1 MQGFFGIYQI
11 YLTLRLLVYR
21 AYLKG
26 SSVKGHSMDVSGL
39 NTRSRGRLP
48 GLIGI
53 EIVESTNEKLVSK
66 LDIRDELLA
75 PNGYLHAASVIALA
89 DTTCGYGTVLN
100 FKPDVASFTTFELKA
115 NFIGTARKGTIFC
128 HAERIHGGKTTEV
141 WDARVT
147 DAETGKLIA
156 LFRCTQMLL
165 YRREKEKVENG

>member
-1 MQGFFGIYQI
+1 M
-11 YLTLRLLVYR
+11 
-21 AYLKG
+21 
-26 SSVKGHSMDVSGL
+26 
-39 NTRSRGRLP
+39 P

-53 EIVESTNEKLVSK
+53 EIVESAREKLVGK

-89 DTTCGYGTVLN
+89 DTTCGYGCVLN
-100 FKPDVASFTTFELKA
+100 FKPEVASFTTVELKA

-141 WDARVT
+141 WDARVS
-147 DAETGKLIA
+147 DGETGKLIA

-165 YRREKEKVENG
+165 YRKEKGKVGKMDETWQEASRPTI